1 LRWPVASDSLWPP
14 TASALVSAQRAQQ
27 RRLPVGRGAETSQR
41 HARLADWLAGGGSA
55 SCLAVWLSRCLAVWP
70 SAHRRPGMGVAD
82 WLRRCPVGA
91 VLVSVFSSSDTIPVA
106 VALQR
111 KGPSASSPIS
121 LRPLHAP
128 MFPPCGAP
136 QIYTQP
142 FPFPHV
148 PIAPSPSSGSVPFGS
163 FHWPPRRLFASLT
176 ISASS

>member
-91 VLVSVFSSSDTIPVA
+91 VLVSVFSSSDTIPVT

-111 KGPSASSPIS
+111 KGPSASSPRS
-121 LRPLHAP
+121 LRPLP
-128 MFPPCGAP
+128 RS
-136 QIYTQP
+136 
-142 FPFPHV
+142 HV
-148 PIAPSPSSGSVPFGS
+148 PSMRGTANIYPAIPLPPGPPPSSGSVPFGS